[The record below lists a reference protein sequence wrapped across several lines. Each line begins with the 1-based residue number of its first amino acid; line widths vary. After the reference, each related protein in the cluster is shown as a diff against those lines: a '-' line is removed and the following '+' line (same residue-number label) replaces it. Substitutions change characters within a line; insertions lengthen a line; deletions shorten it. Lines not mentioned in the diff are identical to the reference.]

1 MEDTSRPGASHSAP
15 GAPPTAPRVAV
26 VDDDAD
32 IRDLLTDLLV
42 YDGFQVV
49 AYSDRDT
56 ATTALA
62 AELPA
67 LLITDARL
75 RGADGFDLLRS
86 LAESGRSLPP
96 ILLLTAAA
104 PESYSMHTALLT
116 RVGAHVLRKPFDVD
130 QLLQLAR
137 ALTGWPGVS

>member
-1 MEDTSRPGASHSAP
+1 M
-15 GAPPTAPRVAV
+15 

-49 AYSDRDT
+49 AYADRET
-56 ATTALA
+56 AATALA

-75 RGADGFDLLRS
+75 RGSDGFDLLRS
-86 LAESGRSLPP
+86 LADSRRSLPP
-96 ILLLTAAA
+96 IVLLTAAP
-104 PESYSMHTALLT
+104 PESYAIHTALLT
-116 RVGAHVLRKPFDVD
+116 RVGAYVVRKPFDVD

-137 ALTGWPGVS
+137 ALTGWPGMP